1 LAFHKVIARFSYGS
15 TNFSPERFELLL
27 RLLQD
32 RNVRFVPAIYR
43 PKADDGRLPAAF
55 TFDDCYAHLADVL
68 PRLIELF
75 EIQPLIFVPTA
86 LIGKSNSWD
95 YSHMFRVDPHMDRQA
110 MRMLAERGV
119 QFGSHGHQHVDLS
132 SLSERRLMID
142 LRQSKEILEDI
153 IRTEVNTISYPFGR
167 ASSTVTDVARACGF
181 KYGYTMR
188 FPTPGDTPETLGRI
202 PIYGYDTPLSISAK
216 LKSSGPLLA
225 IERFKCRVTN
235 SMSGGTVL
243 LNKIRRL
250 S

>member
-1 LAFHKVIARFSYGS
+1 MGDNNRIPV
-15 TNFSPERFELLL
+15 
-27 RLLQD
+27 
-32 RNVRFVPAIYR
+32 
-43 PKADDGRLPAAF
+43 AF

-86 LIGKSNSWD
+86 LIGKPNRWD
-95 YSHMFRVDPHMDRQA
+95 YSHLFRVDPHMDRQA

-119 QFGSHGHQHVDLS
+119 QFGSHGHQHIDMT

-167 ASSTVTDVARACGF
+167 VSSTVMQVARACGF

-188 FPTPGDTPETLGRI
+188 FPTAGDTPENLGRI

-216 LKSSGPLLA
+216 LKSSGPLLGL
-225 IERFKCRVTN
+225 ERFKCLVTN
-235 SMSGGTVL
+235 SMSGGTVI
-243 LNKIRRL
+243 LNKFRRV

>member
-1 LAFHKVIARFSYGS
+1 M
-15 TNFSPERFELLL
+15 
-27 RLLQD
+27 LQS

-43 PKADDGRLPAAF
+43 PKDDNGRIPVAF

-86 LIGKSNSWD
+86 LIGKPNKWD
-95 YSHMFRVDPHMDRQA
+95 YSHMFRVDSHMDRPA

-119 QFGSHGHQHVDLS
+119 QFGSHGHQHVDMT

-142 LRQSKEILEDI
+142 LRQSKEMLEDI

-167 ASSTVTDVARACGF
+167 VSPEVMQAVRTCGY
-181 KYGYTMR
+181 KYGFTMR
-188 FPTPGDTPETLGRI
+188 FPTSGDPLEALGRI

-216 LKSSGPLLA
+216 IKPSGPALA
-225 IERFKCRVTN
+225 LERFKCLVTN

-243 LNKIRRL
+243 LNRIRRA